1 MEQRQKSGI
10 AIVDEHV
17 IFLHLS
23 LLLRFPVLFKI
34 NCDRNG
40 NLVGATTAKDLSLF
54 IKNPTLQ
61 ALQGNI
67 FDYLKLIR
75 QEQIN
80 VCSLQINDFLFLLL
94 FDSYSL

>member
-1 MEQRQKSGI
+1 MSMFDLL
-10 AIVDEHV
+10 IVA
-17 IFLHLS
+17 FFS
-23 LLLRFPVLFKI
+23 YFF
-34 NCDRNG
+34 RNG
-40 NLVGATTAKDLSLF
+40 NLCGATTAKDLSLF

-80 VCSLQINDFLFLLL
+80 VCLVLVRVSFFLLL
-94 FDSYSL
+94 RLLIHVLLFLKVKNCPVLLVC